1 MEADVTAA
9 RNRSREDAEKGAFD
23 KEARDRSTGLFRV
36 IAPTVS
42 NVCVSERRKVKMFK
56 EAWRQGRS

>member
-1 MEADVTAA
+1 MTATG
-9 RNRSREDAEKGAFD
+9 NRSREVAEKDAFSI
-23 KEARDRSTGLFRV
+23 EARDRCPRLYRR

-56 EAWRQGRS
+56 EAWRQG